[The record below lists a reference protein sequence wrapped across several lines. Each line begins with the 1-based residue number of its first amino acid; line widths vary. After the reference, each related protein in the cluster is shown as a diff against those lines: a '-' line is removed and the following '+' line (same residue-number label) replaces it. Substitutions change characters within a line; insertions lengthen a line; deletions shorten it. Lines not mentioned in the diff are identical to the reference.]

1 VVSVLRALVAYP
13 VIALSTLIFGGI
25 AIIGSRLPPRWQ
37 VPDRAAT
44 VWARIF
50 LVMAGLRFEVE
61 GREHLRPERPQVV
74 VSNHL
79 SNLDPMLCW
88 VALQPIH
95 CRFMAK
101 KEVFKIP
108 FFRTVIQAMHM
119 VKVDREAGAGGY
131 EYINQQIREVFDLG
145 FSLLIYGEGTR
156 SRTHDVKEFK
166 KGPFII
172 ANAVDAPILPVTI
185 TGTDQAWP
193 PGDWRMYGGKARV
206 VIHPMVEQSGTPT
219 EMRSQIE
226 TLIRSSYEDL
236 SGGA

>member
-1 VVSVLRALVAYP
+1 M
-13 VIALSTLIFGGI
+13 
-25 AIIGSRLPPRWQ
+25 
-37 VPDRAAT
+37 PDRAAS

-79 SNLDPMLCW
+79 SNLDPMLRW

-95 CRFMAK
+95 YRFMAK

-108 FFRTVIQAMHM
+108 FFRTVIKAMHM

-131 EYINQQIREVFDLG
+131 EYINQQIQQVFDLG

-185 TGTDQAWP
+185 AGTDQAWP

-206 VIHPMVEQSGTPT
+206 VIHPLVEQNGTPT

-226 TLIRSSYEDL
+226 TLIGATYEDL
-236 SGGA
+236 TSGA

>member
-1 VVSVLRALVAYP
+1 VVPVLRALVAYP
-13 VIALSTLIFGGI
+13 VIALATLTFGGI

-74 VSNHL
+74 VANHL

-95 CRFMAK
+95 YRFMAK

-131 EYINQQIREVFDLG
+131 EYINQQIRQVFDLG

-226 TLIRSSYEDL
+226 TLIRATYEDL
-236 SGGA
+236 TSGA